1 MENISNL
8 VQDKIWNHTVYGL
21 LDHEKADPEKDEIS
35 SQVIKKVENLV
46 SRQITNQIRF
56 KVWRP
61 VMGQVKKINFRLLN
75 RYSPR
80 NTKH

>member
-21 LDHEKADPEKDEIS
+21 LDHEKEDPEKDEIS

-46 SRQITNQIRF
+46 SRQITDKIRF
-56 KVWRP
+56 RVWRP
-61 VMGQVKKINFRLLN
+61 VMVQVKKSILD
-75 RYSPR
+75 Y
-80 NTKH
+80 

>member
-21 LDHEKADPEKDEIS
+21 LDHEKEDPEKHEIS

-56 KVWRP
+56 RVWRP
-61 VMGQVKKINFRLLN
+61 VMGQVKKSILD
-75 RYSPR
+75 Y
-80 NTKH
+80 

>member
-21 LDHEKADPEKDEIS
+21 LDSEKENHEKDEIS

-46 SRQITNQIRF
+46 SRQITDQIRF

-61 VMGQVKKINFRLLN
+61 VMGQVKKSILD
-75 RYSPR
+75 Y
-80 NTKH
+80 

>member
-21 LDHEKADPEKDEIS
+21 LDPEKEDPEKHEIS

-46 SRQITNQIRF
+46 SRQITDQIRF
-56 KVWRP
+56 KIWRP
-61 VMGQVKKINFRLLN
+61 AMGQVKKSILD
-75 RYSPR
+75 Y
-80 NTKH
+80 

>member
-21 LDHEKADPEKDEIS
+21 LDHEKDDSEKDEIS

-46 SRQITNQIRF
+46 SRQITDQIRF
-56 KVWRP
+56 RVWRP
-61 VMGQVKKINFRLLN
+61 VMGQVKKSILD
-75 RYSPR
+75 Y
-80 NTKH
+80 

>member
-8 VQDKIWNHTVYGL
+8 VQDKIWHHTVYGL
-21 LDHEKADPEKDEIS
+21 WDYEKENHEKDEIS

-46 SRQITNQIRF
+46 SRQITDQIRF

-61 VMGQVKKINFRLLN
+61 VMGQVKKSILD
-75 RYSPR
+75 Y
-80 NTKH
+80 